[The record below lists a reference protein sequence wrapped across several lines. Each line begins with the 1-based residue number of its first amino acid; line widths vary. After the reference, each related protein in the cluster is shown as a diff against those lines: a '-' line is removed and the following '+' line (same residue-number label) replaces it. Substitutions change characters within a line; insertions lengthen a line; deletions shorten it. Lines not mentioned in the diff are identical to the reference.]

1 FHLAA
6 PPYSFS
12 PTLLGAVFVTY
23 LAGSVAAPMVGWA
36 MMRFGR
42 QRFVLAVIAVW
53 ALGALLLLAQPLVS
67 IITGLL
73 LCAVCGMLVQA
84 ISTGYVTAIATEG
97 RSSAV
102 GLYVTSF
109 YVGGSLGVL
118 LPGLTWDAAGWPACV
133 AMVVE

>member
-1 FHLAA
+1 
-6 PPYSFS
+6 
-12 PTLLGAVFVTY
+12 
-23 LAGSVAAPMVGWA
+23 

-67 IITGLL
+67 IIAGLL

-109 YVGGSLGVL
+109 YVGGSLGAL
-118 LPGLTWDAAGWPACV
+118 LPGLTWDASGWPACV
-133 AMVVE
+133 AMVVAMLAIMAVIAALAYRHVQA